1 MIPLFKPYI
10 PDELPELDA
19 ILRSGALSYAKWGK
33 LFEKKLG
40 EYTGEPRILTT
51 NSYNS
56 AMLVTLSVIGIKP
69 GDEIIASPISCLA
82 SNQPFVTQNL
92 KVVWADID
100 PLTGTLN
107 PESVK
112 SKISS
117 KTKAIFHNHFCGYV
131 GYIDEINQIG
141 KENGIVVV
149 DDAIEAFGSEYKN
162 KRIGNTG
169 TDMTVYSFQTVR
181 LPNTIDGGAIVFNN
195 EELYNKAVL
204 VRDFGIDRTKFR
216 DELGEISPECDVSI
230 SGYGATLNEI
240 NSYIGYSQMDK
251 IDSLLE
257 VQRNNA
263 KKWNAIILDEHKEYE
278 PVKIQDSVIP
288 NYWIYGLLSNNKRE
302 VIQQFRTKG
311 FYASGVHIPNT
322 NYSVFGKQGSF
333 PGVEDFNSKFIAIPS
348 GWWVNR

>member
-1 MIPLFKPYI
+1 
-10 PDELPELDA
+10 
-19 ILRSGALSYAKWGK
+19 
-33 LFEKKLG
+33 
-40 EYTGEPRILTT
+40 
-51 NSYNS
+51 
-56 AMLVTLSVIGIKP
+56 MLVALAAIGTMP
-69 GDEIIASPISCLA
+69 GDEIIASPMSCLA
-82 SNQPFVTQNL
+82 SNQPFASQNL

-141 KENGIVVV
+141 KEDGIVVV

-181 LPNTIDGGAIVFNN
+181 LPNTIDGGAIAFNN

-204 VRDFGIDRTKFR
+204 IRDFGIDRSKFR
-216 DELGEISPECDVSI
+216 DELGEISPECDISI

-240 NSYIGYSQMDK
+240 NSYIGCLQMDK

-263 KKWNAIILDEHKEYE
+263 KKWNAIILGEHKEYE
-278 PVKIQDSVIP
+278 PIKIQDSVIP
-288 NYWIYGLLSNNKRE
+288 NYWIYGLLSTNKRE
-302 VIQQFRTKG
+302 MIQQFRAKG
-311 FYASGVHIPNT
+311 FYASGVHLPNT

-348 GWWVNR
+348 GWWVNI